1 MQILIFGM
9 HQSGTSMLARL
20 LNMMGAY
27 FGPEGAST
35 GANQQNPKGF
45 WERRD
50 VRRTSDRLLQAS
62 GADWDRVGD
71 FSIEKIPQEELQHVQ
86 EKIRSIV
93 LELDAHRPWFVKEPR
108 LCLLFPVWRPLLGM
122 PVCVHIYRHP
132 LEVALS
138 LRERNGFSIP
148 LGLAL
153 WERYTLAAFAAT
165 AGVPRVLVS
174 HAKLLESPVETL
186 QSLAA
191 QLTERGV
198 RGLREPAEAEIKAF
212 VCPELHH
219 HRFPSPS
226 DTGDYLL
233 KNHRELME
241 MVDSGAILE
250 RGPEALPAVS
260 SYSMDLLVV
269 HDAVGGKLREKLV
282 AAEKLLEDRSWRFS
296 RVVAEH
302 KKVIERRDRQIQEQ
316 REWVAALQKAIERR
330 DRQIQEDLR
339 QIREQREKASALDRP
354 VERRDRQIQQ
364 QRRQSESL
372 QKQLNEAENRW
383 KSDLAKLGKWSD
395 RIAQDLGRLLK
406 SNRWRL
412 GCWLSLK
419 RSGSRSKEAQRFAH
433 LVATRPQPR
442 VLQENRVT
450 VPDGAMNEGQKPRQF
465 VGRSAFE
472 GDAGRRGAT
481 KTEIAEPA
489 PAINERQRIASQPA
503 APAVLRVVPTTSV
516 AVMAKT
522 TKPAAPITERQ
533 PASEKP
539 PVPGKA
545 DVIVC
550 VHNALEDIRRCLDSI
565 VDHRSARLNKLILV
579 NDGSDAQTASYLRQF
594 VAEAK
599 VETVLL
605 ENPQPT
611 GYTKAANRGLVA
623 RKAEYVI
630 LLNSDTIVTPA
641 WIDRL
646 IACGESDPS
655 IGIIGPL
662 SNAASWQS
670 VPERYSAKGDWAVN
684 ELPSSSLDRV
694 SRIFSILHAPQ
705 YPRVPL
711 VNGFC
716 FAIKSTVIDTIGLFD
731 EELFPKGYGEEND
744 YCLRT
749 GKAGFSVAI
758 ADDCYLFHA
767 KSRSYSHESRRKL
780 ARQSQL
786 ILRQKYGADLDKATD
801 VLKNSPELARARS
814 VFARLLDAL
823 PCSILFLMKTRA
835 AGGGV
840 NSIVQE
846 ADGLRKLGAAV
857 QVAIRSQDESYYRE
871 RFRGVAPNL
880 FHVSRSA
887 PELINYARS
896 FEFVVATLYKS
907 VRTLKTLLEQSPGVV
922 PCYYIQDYEA
932 NFFHSSDADYREAV
946 ESYTLIPEM
955 RCFAKTRW
963 LCEMVTEKHGV
974 PVHKVEP
981 SIDRVIFFSDD
992 RPKPGTPF
1000 VVCAMV
1006 RPTSERRSPGLTFEI
1021 LRRIKQEFGES
1032 VEIRMFGLEQDDPYL
1047 DHQPSDFEYK
1057 VLGILDRQGVANL
1070 MRESSLFID
1079 ASPYQAFGRTGL
1091 EAMACRCATIL
1102 PSEGGISEYAVDGVN
1117 TLLAAPNDAGDV
1129 LRKVRR
1135 YIEEPQLYQSIV
1147 EQGLKTASRYSI
1159 ERACASELEFFE
1171 SLRQEP
1177 RPRAPVAERVASQHH
1192 SHRFITHPETWMGRD
1207 ELGRA
1212 RPYRPTIIGFDHFIN
1227 DQHRY
1232 YHECP
1237 TKGILIDVG
1246 IQGKLRR
1253 EDALKLYEM
1262 AYYATGDIL
1271 EFGTNRGLSTS
1282 ILARAITDAGK
1293 SSELV
1298 TMELDERLAEHARR
1312 SLSGLDLSRR
1322 VEFMVGDADASCQ
1335 KLVDAGRKFHFAFI
1349 DHSHAYDHV
1358 VKACRRLSQLLVP
1371 GSFCLFHDYNTSREG
1386 TAEYGVYTAVAHAL
1400 DESHFEF
1407 CGVYGCC
1414 GLFRKREAN
1423 NHISV

>member
-9 HQSGTSMLARL
+9 HWSGTSMLARS

-86 EKIRSIV
+86 EEIRSIV

-198 RGLREPAEAEIKAF
+198 RGLREPAEAEIKVF

-282 AAEKLLEDRSWRFS
+282 AAEKLLDDRSWKFS
-296 RVVAEH
+296 RDVAEH
-302 KKVIERRDRQIQEQ
+302 KKVIETRDRRIQEQ

-339 QIREQREKASALDRP
+339 QIREQREKASALDRQ

-489 PAINERQRIASQPA
+489 PAINERQ
-503 APAVLRVVPTTSV
+503 
-516 AVMAKT
+516 
-522 TKPAAPITERQ
+522 

-539 PVPGKA
+539 PVLGKA

-550 VHNALEDIRRCLDSI
+550 VHNALEDVRRCLASI
-565 VDHRSARLNKLILV
+565 VDHRSAGLNKLILV

-605 ENPQPT
+605 ENPQPA

-684 ELPSSSLDRV
+684 ELPSSSLDRI

-716 FAIKSTVIDTIGLFD
+716 VAIKSTVIDTIGLFD

-744 YCLRT
+744 YCLRA
-749 GKAGFSVAI
+749 GNAGFSVAI
-758 ADDCYLFHA
+758 ADGCYVFHA
-767 KSRSYSHESRRKL
+767 KSRSYSHETRREIAK
-780 ARQSQL
+780 QSQV
-786 ILRQKYGADLDKATD
+786 ILRQKYGTKLDSATG
-801 VLKNSPELARARS
+801 VLRNSPELEQARS
-814 VFARLLDAL
+814 AFARLLDAQ
-823 PCSILFLMKTRA
+823 PCSILFLMNFRG
-835 AGGGV
+835 AGGGIT
-840 NSIVQE
+840 SIVQE
-846 ADGLRKLGAAV
+846 ANGLRELGASV
-857 QVAIRSQDESYYRE
+857 QVAIRSQDEQHYLD
-871 RFRGVAPNL
+871 RFPTVPRSL
-880 FHVSRSA
+880 FYLSESES
-887 PELINYARS
+887 ELIAYAGA
-896 FEFVVATLYKS
+896 FEFVVATLLTGVRILKMVVEQYPS
-907 VRTLKTLLEQSPGVV
+907 VL
-922 PCYYIQDYEA
+922 PCYYIQDYEP
-932 NFFHSSDADYREAV
+932 NFFAVKNRHYQEALD
-946 ESYTLIPEM
+946 SYTLIPTIH
-955 RCFAKTRW
+955 CFAKTQW
-963 LCEMVTEKHGV
+963 LCRTVAEKHGV
-974 PVHKVEP
+974 HLHKVEP
-981 SIDRVIFFSDD
+981 SIDRNIFFADS
-992 RPKPGTPF
+992 REKPLPPLI
-1000 VVCAMV
+1000 VCAMV
-1006 RPTSERRSPGLTFEI
+1006 RPHAAHRSPELTFQV
-1021 LRRIKQEFGES
+1021 LRRIKLEYADK
-1032 VEIRMFGLEQDDPYL
+1032 VEIRVFGVKTFDAFFERQLG
-1047 DHQPSDFEYK
+1047 DFEYQ
-1057 VLGILDRQGVANL
+1057 VLGILDREGVARL
-1070 MRESSLFID
+1070 LRQAYLFID
-1079 ASPYQAFGRTGL
+1079 ASTYQAFGRTGL

-1117 TLLAAPNDAGDV
+1117 TLLAAPSDAGDV

-1135 YIEEPQLYQSIV
+1135 YIKEPQLYQSIV

-1159 ERACASELEFFE
+1159 EKACTSELEFFE

-1298 TMELDERLAEHARR
+1298 TMELDGRLAEHARR

-1358 VKACRRLSQLLVP
+1358 VKTCRRLSQLLVP

-1407 CGVYGCC
+1407 CGIYGCC